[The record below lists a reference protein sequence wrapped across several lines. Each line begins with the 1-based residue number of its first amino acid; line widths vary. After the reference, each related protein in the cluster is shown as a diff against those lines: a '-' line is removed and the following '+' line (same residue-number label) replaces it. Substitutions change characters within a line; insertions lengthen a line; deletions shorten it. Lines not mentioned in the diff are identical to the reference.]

1 MKNACPQELTLLEQL
16 KAYDTPSVTNV
27 VATYPEDKENCL
39 GLYHPWQGQWYTDER
54 LRCMYPEL
62 GRRAGF
68 AVTCVYGLPDP
79 GFTRLSFG
87 DLLRAVD
94 AAPGPA
100 VVIVKQNFP
109 QEIKRKNGL
118 LGGNMMTALRSAGA
132 VGVIS
137 DGPSR
142 DVDEVRAL
150 GLHYMLTGVAPGH
163 GPFALQAVNVP
174 VEVCSMAVS
183 PGEIVHLDENGAVKF
198 PRQALGDVAL
208 RLERLAK
215 VEARRQQMLR
225 ETSDVE
231 QLARIMAGLYD

>member
-1 MKNACPQELTLLEQL
+1 MKNACPQELALLEQL

-100 VVIVKQNFP
+100 VVIV
-109 QEIKRKNGL
+109 
-118 LGGNMMTALRSAGA
+118 
-132 VGVIS
+132 
-137 DGPSR
+137 
-142 DVDEVRAL
+142 
-150 GLHYMLTGVAPGH
+150 
-163 GPFALQAVNVP
+163 
-174 VEVCSMAVS
+174 
-183 PGEIVHLDENGAVKF
+183 
-198 PRQALGDVAL
+198 
-208 RLERLAK
+208 
-215 VEARRQQMLR
+215 
-225 ETSDVE
+225 
-231 QLARIMAGLYD
+231 